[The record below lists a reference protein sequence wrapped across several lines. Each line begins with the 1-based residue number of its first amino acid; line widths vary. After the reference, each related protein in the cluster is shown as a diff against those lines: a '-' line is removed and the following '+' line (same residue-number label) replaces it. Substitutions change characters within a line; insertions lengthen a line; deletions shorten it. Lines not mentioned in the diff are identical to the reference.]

1 MVMVDAMPSSVE
13 LALRDGGLSCP
24 ACGGRLRPWGHA
36 RERSLR
42 ASRGALVEVRPRR
55 ARCSACRRTH
65 VLLPVIALLR
75 RRDVIAVIGAAL
87 MAKAAGRGYRRI
99 ARELGVP
106 ADT

>member
-1 MVMVDAMPSSVE
+1 
-13 LALRDGGLSCP
+13 
-24 ACGGRLRPWGHA
+24 
-36 RERSLR
+36 
-42 ASRGALVEVRPRR
+42 
-55 ARCSACRRTH
+55 